1 MNPKF
6 RDNLVQYLNLFV
18 KVEKKGKTEFEAE
31 IELIQ
36 KETEALQAIFTEQ
49 FEKIQMLEK

>member
-31 IELIQ
+31 IELI
-36 KETEALQAIFTEQ
+36 
-49 FEKIQMLEK
+49 

>member
-36 KETEALQAIFTEQ
+36 KETKALQAIFTEQ
-49 FEKIQMLEK
+49 FEKI